1 MQLNFNYDKV
11 IIVKYLLGGGGKF
24 LCACLGLSGDA
35 VLMREDLTKMQ
46 LDGKLPIEKKLKY
59 LLLSTKQQS
68 ERQIWNDFGLMDFF
82 WGVQPVEYL
91 LNSKE
96 RIIKNIEK
104 IVYECIDNNKFMT
117 MTVHEDAFVSSMLD
131 YWKNSKVILFKN
143 EEKFRSTRNK
153 FPFVQYKSIDYNWKS
168 NSDSMLRSYYSHQE
182 RRDEVLTITAYTD
195 DPVLF
200 DPTKYNNQLYEWDSD
215 WYYSRDRTVSEIEKL
230 YDSFGLSG
238 FNSEVIS
245 EFYDAWIG
253 VILK

>member
-1 MQLNFNYDKV
+1 
-11 IIVKYLLGGGGKF
+11 
-24 LCACLGLSGDA
+24 
-35 VLMREDLTKMQ
+35 
-46 LDGKLPIEKKLKY
+46 
-59 LLLSTKQQS
+59 
-68 ERQIWNDFGLMDFF
+68 
-82 WGVQPVEYL
+82 
-91 LNSKE
+91 
-96 RIIKNIEK
+96 
-104 IVYECIDNNKFMT
+104 
-117 MTVHEDAFVSSMLD
+117 
-131 YWKNSKVILFKN
+131 
-143 EEKFRSTRNK
+143 
-153 FPFVQYKSIDYNWKS
+153 
-168 NSDSMLRSYYSHQE
+168 MLRSYYSHQE